1 MTDDELAFVA
11 LTIVGCVVGLIIFLV
26 PTIIAFSRGHHYK
39 WIILAVNVFGSSVF
53 GIGWLVAM
61 IWACWPRETAVAFVV
76 LNDPTT
82 NSSDANRKIYGRYGE
97 NIRAVREKSYPV
109 EKTDINFCPHCGKPS
124 QGGAFC
130 ASCGRKL

>member
-1 MTDDELAFVA
+1 MEDLLALFFI
-11 LTIVGCVVGLIIFLV
+11 LLFCVVGLVVFLI
-26 PTIIAFSRGHHYK
+26 PTIVAFCRDHHYK
-39 WIILAVNVFGSSVF
+39 WIILAVNVFGSSF
-53 GIGWLVAM
+53 AGLGWIAAM
-61 IWACWPRETAVAFVV
+61 IWACWPRETAVADVV

-109 EKTDINFCPHCGKPS
+109 EKTDINFCSHCGKPS